1 MTSQKKM
8 MIAIPIDMLFDR
20 ANAKHTHQS
29 DTSLILTVPGECNPV
44 ISISLFPVNGET
56 RYYDIRFDNATQT
69 FAIPDELKIEAA
81 MPTVNAAEHC
91 TTVAQFQHNF
101 TRSFE
106 EAVIQQQQNDRCF
119 ECHVPAKRVDDHA
132 EKCGSKW
139 YISRYQDVYVKMS
152 AVRCVFRLGQPVRIL
167 KDGNFIDVQIDCIY
181 FSPMADTLLKISP
194 AGTIELLTTA
204 FTRIR
209 IPIVI
214 DGEMLKEK
222 LVLVTSADRTI
233 VCANSARICDPKN
246 AIGQFKCNTPL
257 YWVSW
262 VTPTQWL
269 NLNYI
274 AEELLSVTMTFH
286 WCSRIAIF
294 ASKFHKNSILDPT
307 HTMRLHSTQTY
318 RKKNQN
324 VPHRIP
330 DRVESY

>member
-1 MTSQKKM
+1 

-20 ANAKHTHQS
+20 ANAKHTHQG

-44 ISISLFPVNGET
+44 ISISLFPVNGEA
-56 RYYDIRFDNATQT
+56 RHNDIRFDNATQT
-69 FAIPDELKIEAA
+69 FAVPHELKIEAA

-139 YISRYQDVYVKMS
+139 YISRYQDVYVKMP
-152 AVRCVFRLGQPVRIL
+152 AVRCVLRLNQPVRIL
-167 KDGNFIDVQIDCIY
+167 KNGNFIDVQIDSIY
-181 FSPMADTLLKISP
+181 FSPMADTLLKIS
-194 AGTIELLTTA
+194 AVGTIELLTTA

-214 DGEMLKEK
+214 DGETLKEK

-246 AIGQFKCNTPL
+246 AVGQFKYNTPIVL
-257 YWVSW
+257 GIVGN
-262 VTPTQWL
+262 VNTVVK
-269 NLNYI
+269 I
-274 AEELLSVTMTFH
+274 ELHSRGAIVRHYDIPLVFKDRNSRFEIPQELDIG
-286 WCSRIAIF
+286 SNAYNAASFDADIPQKKSKRIA
-294 ASKFHKNSILDPT
+294 
-307 HTMRLHSTQTY
+307 
-318 RKKNQN
+318 
-324 VPHRIP
+324 
-330 DRVESY
+330 